1 MITIIIGYRIFFSRQ
16 RQLAV
21 SFICRLPTDYFQLSM
36 IRIEDVIE
44 KVERNRPEPDIDLIR
59 RAYLFSALHHRGQ
72 KRASGEPYLVHPLEV
87 ADILADMRLDEISVS
102 TGLLHDVVED
112 TLVDLDTIREYFG
125 DEVTRLVD
133 GLTKIAHIS
142 NLSKEKQ
149 QAENVRKMVLAM
161 ITDVRVVLIKLAD
174 RLHNMRTMQFLKP
187 EKRARISQETLDIY
201 APIAHRLGMGK
212 VRSELEDL
220 SFQNLYP
227 EEYKKLSNE
236 VEERRSELEA
246 TLEKITELIK
256 QKLTENDVPF
266 VEVEG
271 RVKRLY
277 SLWKKLKKR
286 KLTIEEV
293 YDLIAARII
302 TPNDKKNCY
311 LALSVIHDIWTP
323 VPERFKDWIGNPRD
337 NLYQS
342 LHTSVIGDNGL
353 SFEVQ
358 IRTEEMHQVA
368 EEGVAAHWKY
378 KESKPGKREEDA
390 SLDELRKTV
399 EKLLLPLVESTRET
413 EDSEDFIESLKLDL
427 YPKDVY
433 AFTPRGKIIQ
443 LPRGAT
449 PIDFAYAIHS
459 EVGDN
464 CTGAKIKGRIV
475 PLRTELQNGDVV
487 EVLTTPN
494 SKPSRDWLNSVV
506 TSKARNRIR
515 HWIAEQQRVE
525 SIEIGRKLLEKEVD
539 KFRLSPK
546 KLIANDDEMKR
557 IANEYGLG
565 RGEDLLASIGYGK
578 TLPRNVLAKFLGAE
592 KFAELDPEK
601 KKETRLESS
610 VKAVKKFIG
619 LGEDAIIVKGVD
631 NLLTNRA
638 HCCNPLR
645 GEEIVGYISLG
656 KGIVVHNKRCK
667 NLQQLMVNR
676 ERIIDVEWAKGD
688 GKEIQSVRLLA
699 TTENRT
705 GMLAGITNAIAD
717 IKTGIRDARAEV
729 SKNDRGLIEVTIE
742 VFDKKHLDKVITS
755 VEQVP
760 GVIAVERVNF

>member
-1 MITIIIGYRIFFSRQ
+1 
-16 RQLAV
+16 
-21 SFICRLPTDYFQLSM
+21 M

-44 KVERNRPEPDIDLIR
+44 KVERNRPDPDIDLIR
-59 RAYLFSALHHRGQ
+59 RAYFFSAMHHRGQ

-87 ADILADMRLDEISVS
+87 ADILADMRLDETSVS

-112 TLVDLDTIREYFG
+112 TLVDLDTIRDYFG
-125 DEVTRLVD
+125 DEITRLVD

-142 NLSKEKQ
+142 NLSKERQ

-227 EEYKKLSNE
+227 EEYKKLSKE
-236 VEERRSELEA
+236 VEARRSELEA
-246 TLEKITELIK
+246 TMGNITELIK
-256 QKLTENDVPF
+256 EKLSENDVPF
-266 VEVEG
+266 LEVQG

-311 LALSVIHDIWTP
+311 VALSVVHDIWTP

-342 LHTSVIGDNGL
+342 LHTSVIGDNGQ

-358 IRTEEMHQVA
+358 IRTEEMHQIA

-378 KESKPGKREEDA
+378 KESRLGKSEEDA

-399 EKLLLPLVESTRET
+399 EKLLLPLVETTQET
-413 EDSEDFIESLKLDL
+413 EDSEEFIESLKLDL

-459 EVGDN
+459 EVGDT

-487 EVLTTPN
+487 EVLTTLN
-494 SKPSRDWLNSVV
+494 SKPSRDWLNSAV

-515 HWIAEQQRVE
+515 HWIAQQQRAE
-525 SIEIGRKLLEKEVD
+525 SIEIGRRLLEKEAD

-546 KLIANDDEMKR
+546 KLINSDNEMKR

-565 RGEDLLASIGYGK
+565 RAEDLLASIGYGK

-601 KKETRLESS
+601 KKETRLESGM
-610 VKAVKKFIG
+610 KAVKKFIG

-631 NLLTNRA
+631 NLLTNRGR
-638 HCCNPLR
+638 CCNPLR
-645 GEEIVGYISLG
+645 GEEIIGYISLG
-656 KGIVVHNKRCK
+656 
-667 NLQQLMVNR
+667 
-676 ERIIDVEWAKGD
+676 
-688 GKEIQSVRLLA
+688 
-699 TTENRT
+699 
-705 GMLAGITNAIAD
+705 
-717 IKTGIRDARAEV
+717 
-729 SKNDRGLIEVTIE
+729 
-742 VFDKKHLDKVITS
+742 
-755 VEQVP
+755 
-760 GVIAVERVNF
+760 

>member
-1 MITIIIGYRIFFSRQ
+1 
-16 RQLAV
+16 
-21 SFICRLPTDYFQLSM
+21 M

-44 KVERNRPEPDIDLIR
+44 KVERNRPEPNIDLIR
-59 RAYLFSALHHRGQ
+59 RAYLFSAMHHRGQ
-72 KRASGEPYLVHPLEV
+72 KRASGEPYLIHPLEV
-87 ADILADMRLDEISVS
+87 ADILADMRLDETSVS

-125 DEVTRLVD
+125 DEITRLVD

-174 RLHNMRTMQFLKP
+174 RLHNMRTMGFLKP

-212 VRSELEDL
+212 LRSELEDL
-220 SFQNLYP
+220 AFQNIYP
-227 EEYKKLSNE
+227 EEYKHLSKE
-236 VEERRSELEA
+236 VESRRPELEA
-246 TLEKITELIK
+246 MIEKITGTIK
-256 QKLTENDVPF
+256 EKLTENEVPF
-266 VEVEG
+266 IEVQG

-337 NLYQS
+337 NLYRS
-342 LHTSVIGDNGL
+342 LHTSVINDNGQ

-358 IRTEEMHQVA
+358 IRTEEMHQIA

-378 KESKPGKREEDA
+378 KESKFGKRDDDA
-390 SLDELRKTV
+390 NLDELRKTV
-399 EKLLLPLVESTRET
+399 ERLLLPLVETTREN
-413 EDSEDFIESLKLDL
+413 EDSEEFIESLKLDL

-433 AFTPRGKIIQ
+433 AFTPMGKVFQ

-487 EVLTTPN
+487 EILTTPN
-494 SKPSRDWLNSVV
+494 SKPSQDWMNYVV

-515 HWIAEQQRVE
+515 HWIADQQRVE
-525 SIEIGRKLLEKEVD
+525 SIEIGRKLLEKEID
-539 KFRLSPK
+539 RFRLSPK
-546 KLIANDDEMKR
+546 KLINNDDEMKR

-565 RGEDLLASIGYGK
+565 RAEDLLASVGYGR
-578 TLPRNVLAKFLGAE
+578 TLPRNILAKFLGAE

-601 KKETRLESS
+601 KKETRLESG

-619 LGEDAIIVKGVD
+619 LSEDAIIVKGVD
-631 NLLTNRA
+631 NLLTARA
-638 HCCNPLR
+638 RCCNPLR
-645 GEEIVGYISLG
+645 GEDIIGYISLG

-667 NLQQLMVNR
+667 NVRQLMVNR
-676 ERIIDVEWAKGD
+676 ERIVEVEWAKGD
-688 GKEIQSVRLLA
+688 EQQIQSVRLLA

-705 GMLAGITNAIAD
+705 GMLAGITNAIAE

-729 SKNDRGLIEVTIE
+729 SKQDRGLIEVTIE
-742 VFDKKHLDKVITS
+742 VFDKKHLDKVVTS
-755 VEQVP
+755 IQQVP
-760 GVIAVERVNF
+760 GVIAVERVNY

>member
-1 MITIIIGYRIFFSRQ
+1 
-16 RQLAV
+16 
-21 SFICRLPTDYFQLSM
+21 M
-36 IRIEDVIE
+36 IRIEDIIE
-44 KVERNRPEPDIDLIR
+44 KVETNRPNSDVELIR
-59 RAYLFSALHHRGQ
+59 RAYMFSALHHRGQ
-72 KRASGEPYLVHPLEV
+72 KRASGEPYLIHPLEV
-87 ADILADMRLDEISVS
+87 ADILAEMRLDETSVS

-125 DEVTRLVD
+125 DEITRLVD
-133 GLTKIAHIS
+133 GLTKIATIS

-212 VRSELEDL
+212 IRSELEDL

-227 EEYKKLSNE
+227 HEYQKLAKE
-236 VEERRSELEA
+236 VESRRSELESI
-246 TLEKITELIK
+246 LEKIKDTIEIK
-256 QKLTENDVPF
+256 LKENDVPF
-266 VEVEG
+266 VSIQS

-286 KLTIEEV
+286 KLTIEQV
-293 YDLIAARII
+293 YDLIAVRII

-323 VPERFKDWIGNPRD
+323 VPERFKDWIAIPRD

-342 LHTSVIGDNGL
+342 LHTSVIGEGGQ

-358 IRTEEMHQVA
+358 IRTEEMHHIA

-378 KESKPGKREEDA
+378 KESKLGKRDDDS

-399 EKLLLPLVESTRET
+399 EKLLLPLVETTEQN

-433 AFTPRGKIIQ
+433 AFTPMGKVIQ
-443 LPRGAT
+443 LPRGST

-459 EVGDN
+459 EVGDT
-464 CTGAKIKGRIV
+464 CTGAKIGGRIV

-487 EVLTTPN
+487 EILTTAN
-494 SKPSRDWLNSVV
+494 SKPSRDWLNYVV

-515 HWIAEQQRVE
+515 HWIAEQQRAESVE
-525 SIEIGRKLLEKEVD
+525 MGRKLLEKESD

-546 KLIANDDEMKR
+546 KLLNNEEEMRR
-557 IANEYGLG
+557 IANEYGLS
-565 RGEDLLASIGYGK
+565 RPDDLLASVGYGK

-601 KKETRLESS
+601 KKETTLQTGF
-610 VKAVKKFIG
+610 KAVKKFIG

-631 NLLTNRA
+631 NLLTTRA
-638 HCCNPLR
+638 RCCNPLR
-645 GEEIVGYISLG
+645 GEPIIGYISLG
-656 KGIVVHNKRCK
+656 KGIVVHNKNCK
-667 NLQQLMVNR
+667 NVKQLMVNR
-676 ERIIDVEWAKGD
+676 DRIVDVEWAKSE
-688 GKEIQSVRLLA
+688 KEEIQSVRLLA

-705 GMLAGITNAIAD
+705 GMLAGITNAIAE
-717 IKTGIRDARAEV
+717 IKTGIRDARANV
-729 SKNDRGLIEVTIE
+729 SKDDIGLIEVTVE
-742 VFDKKHLDKVITS
+742 VFDKKHLDKVVSSI
-755 VEQVP
+755 EQVP
-760 GVIAVERVNF
+760 GVIDVERVNS

>member
-1 MITIIIGYRIFFSRQ
+1 
-16 RQLAV
+16 
-21 SFICRLPTDYFQLSM
+21 M
-36 IRIEDVIE
+36 IRIEDIIE
-44 KVERNRPEPDIDLIR
+44 TVENNRPEPDVDLIR

-87 ADILADMRLDEISVS
+87 AHLLAEMRLDEVSVS

-112 TLVDLDTIREYFG
+112 TLVDLDTIRSYFG
-125 DEVTRLVD
+125 DEITGLVD

-142 NLSKEKQ
+142 NLSKERQ

-227 EEYKKLSNE
+227 EEYKRLAAE
-236 VEERRSELEA
+236 VDTRRPELEDA
-246 TLEKITELIK
+246 LEKITQTIK
-256 QKLTENDVPF
+256 EKLTENEVPYLK
-266 VEVEG
+266 VQG

-277 SLWKKLKKR
+277 SLWKKLKKQ
-286 KLTIEEV
+286 KITIDRV

-311 LALSVIHDIWTP
+311 LALSVVHDIWTP
-323 VPERFKDWIGNPRD
+323 VPERFKDWIAIPRD

-342 LHTSVIGDNGL
+342 LHTSVVGDRGHA
-353 SFEVQ
+353 FEVQ
-358 IRTEEMHQVA
+358 IRTEEMHQIA

-378 KESKPGKREEDA
+378 KEKKLGKQEDDA
-390 SLDELRKTV
+390 TLDELRKTV
-399 EKLLLPLVESTRET
+399 EKLLLPLVESTEQT

-433 AFTPRGKIIQ
+433 AFTPLGKVIQ

-459 EVGDN
+459 EVGDT
-464 CTGAKIKGRIV
+464 CTGAKINGRIV

-487 EVLTTPN
+487 EILTTSN
-494 SKPSRDWLNSVV
+494 SKPSRDWLNYVI
-506 TSKARNRIR
+506 TARAKNRIR
-515 HWIAEQQRVE
+515 HWISEQQRAE
-525 SIEIGRKLLEKEVD
+525 SIEIGRKLLEKELV
-539 KFRLSPK
+539 KFGVSPK
-546 KLIANDDEMKR
+546 KLLNNDVEMKR
-557 IANEYGLG
+557 IAGEYGLG
-565 RGEDLLASIGYGK
+565 RPEDLLASIGYGK
-578 TLPRNVLAKFLGAE
+578 TFPRNVLAKYLGAD

-601 KKETRLESS
+601 KKETTLRTGF
-610 VKAVKKFIG
+610 KAVKKFIG

-631 NLLTNRA
+631 NLMTTRGR
-638 HCCNPLR
+638 CCNPLR
-645 GEEIVGYISLG
+645 GEPIIGYISLG
-656 KGIVVHNKRCK
+656 KGIVIHNKNCK
-667 NLQQLMVNR
+667 NVKSLMVNR
-676 ERIIDVEWAKGD
+676 DRIVDVEWAKSE
-688 GKEIQSVRLLA
+688 KEEIQSVRILA

-705 GMLAGITNAIAD
+705 GMLAGITNAIAE
-717 IKTGIRDARAEV
+717 IKTGIRDAHAKV
-729 SKNDRGLIEVTIE
+729 SKDDQGLIEVTVE
-742 VFDKKHLDKVITS
+742 VFDKKHLDRVIS
-755 VEQVP
+755 SIGNVP
-760 GVIAVERVNF
+760 GVIAVERVNA

>member
-1 MITIIIGYRIFFSRQ
+1 
-16 RQLAV
+16 
-21 SFICRLPTDYFQLSM
+21 M

-44 KVERNRPEPDIDLIR
+44 KVLQNRPDPDIDLIR

-87 ADILADMRLDEISVS
+87 ADMLADMRLDEVSVS

-112 TLVDLDTIREYFG
+112 TLVDLDTIRSYFG
-125 DEVTRLVD
+125 DEITLLVD

-142 NLSKEKQ
+142 SLSKERQ

-212 VRSELEDL
+212 LRGELEDL

-227 EEYKKLSNE
+227 DEYKRLSKE
-236 VEERRSELEA
+236 VDARRPELEA
-246 TLEKITELIK
+246 ILETIK
-256 QKLTENDVPF
+256 TTIRQKLIDNDVPF
-266 VEVEG
+266 VAIEG

-277 SLWKKLKKR
+277 SLWKKLKKQ
-286 KLTIEEV
+286 KLMIEQV

-302 TPNDKKNCY
+302 TANDRKYCY
-311 LALSVIHDIWTP
+311 LTLSVVHDIWTP
-323 VPERFKDWIGNPRD
+323 VPERFKDWIAIPRD

-342 LHTSVIGDNGL
+342 LHTSVIGDGGQP
-353 SFEVQ
+353 FEVQ
-358 IRTEEMHQVA
+358 IRTEEMHQIA

-378 KESKPGKREEDA
+378 KESKLGSKSDDGN
-390 SLDELRKTV
+390 LDELRRTV
-399 EKLLLPLVESTRET
+399 EKLLLPLVEDTNGN

-427 YPKDVY
+427 FPKDVY
-433 AFTPRGKIIQ
+433 AFTPRGKVIQ
-443 LPRGAT
+443 LPRGAS
-449 PIDFAYAIHS
+449 PLDFAYAIHS
-459 EVGDN
+459 EVGDT
-464 CTGAKIKGRIV
+464 CTGAKINGRIV
-475 PLRTELQNGDVV
+475 PIKTELQNGDVV
-487 EVLTTPN
+487 EILTTSN
-494 SKPSRDWLNSVV
+494 SKPSRDWLNYVV

-515 HWIAEQQRVE
+515 HFIAEQQRAE
-525 SIEIGRKLLEKEVD
+525 SIDIGRKLLEKEADRFHV
-539 KFRLSPK
+539 SPK
-546 KLIANDDEMKR
+546 KLLNNDAEMKR

-565 RGEDLLASIGYGK
+565 RPEDLLASIGYGK

-592 KFAELDPEK
+592 KFAELDPDK
-601 KKETRLESS
+601 RKETRIESS

-619 LGEDAIIVKGVD
+619 MGEDAIVVTGVD

-638 HCCNPLR
+638 RCCNPLR
-645 GEEIVGYISLG
+645 GEDIIGYISLG

-667 NLQQLMVNR
+667 NVSQLMVNKD
-676 ERIIDVEWAKGD
+676 RIVDVSWAKSENEE
-688 GKEIQSVRLLA
+688 KQSISLMV

-705 GMLAGITNAIAD
+705 GMLAGITNAIAE
-717 IKTGIRDARAEV
+717 IKTGIRDARANV
-729 SKNDRGLIEVTIE
+729 SRDGRGLIEVTIE
-742 VFDKKHLDKVITS
+742 VHDKKHLDRVIGAI
-755 VEQVP
+755 EHVP
-760 GVIAVERVNF
+760 GVIAVERVNT

>member
-1 MITIIIGYRIFFSRQ
+1 
-16 RQLAV
+16 
-21 SFICRLPTDYFQLSM
+21 M

-44 KVERNRPEPDIDLIR
+44 KVENNRPESNIDLIR
-59 RAYLFSALHHRGQ
+59 RAYLFSALHHKGQ
-72 KRASGEPYLVHPLEV
+72 KRASGEPYLIHPLEV
-87 ADILADMRLDEISVS
+87 AEILAEMRLDEVSVS

-125 DEVTRLVD
+125 EEITRLVD

-212 VRSELEDL
+212 LRGELEDL

-227 EEYKKLSNE
+227 AEYKRLSEE
-236 VEERRSELEA
+236 VEIRRPELED
-246 TLEKITELIK
+246 TLKKIKETIVESLN
-256 QKLTENDVPF
+256 ENEVPF
-266 VEVEG
+266 VEVES
-271 RVKRLY
+271 RVKRLF

-286 KLTIEEV
+286 KLTIDQV
-293 YDLIAARII
+293 YDLIAVRII

-323 VPERFKDWIGNPRD
+323 VPERFKDWIAIPRD

-342 LHTSVIGDNGL
+342 LHTSVIGDNGQ

-358 IRTEEMHQVA
+358 IRTQEMHQIA

-378 KESKPGKREEDA
+378 KESKLGRREEDE

-399 EKLLLPLVESTRET
+399 EKLLLPLVETTNEAQ
-413 EDSEDFIESLKLDL
+413 DSEEFIESLKLDL

-433 AFTPRGKIIQ
+433 AFTPMGKVIQ
-443 LPRGAT
+443 LPRGAS
-449 PIDFAYAIHS
+449 PLDFAYAIHS
-459 EVGDN
+459 EVGDT

-475 PLRTELQNGDVV
+475 PLKTELQNGDVV
-487 EVLTTPN
+487 EILTTPN
-494 SKPSRDWLNSVV
+494 SKPSRDWLNYVI
-506 TSKARNRIR
+506 TSRARNRIR
-515 HWIAEQQRVE
+515 HWISEQQRTE
-525 SIEIGRKLLEKEVD
+525 SIDMGRKLLEKEAD
-539 KFRLSPK
+539 RFRVPPK
-546 KLIANDDEMKR
+546 KLLNNDEALKK
-557 IANEYGLG
+557 IANEYGLS
-565 RGEDLLASIGYGK
+565 RAEDLLASVGYGK
-578 TLPRNVLAKFLGAE
+578 SLPRNVLAKFLGAE

-601 KKETRLESS
+601 KKETRLESGM
-610 VKAVKKFIG
+610 KAVKKFIG
-619 LGEDAIIVKGVD
+619 LNEDAIVVKGID
-631 NLLTNRA
+631 NLLTNLAR
-638 HCCNPLR
+638 CCNPLP
-645 GEEIVGYISLG
+645 GENIIGYISLG
-656 KGIVVHNKRCK
+656 KGIVVHNKVCK
-667 NLQQLMVNR
+667 NVKQLMVNR
-676 ERIIDVEWAKGD
+676 DRIVEVEWAQNDTKH
-688 GKEIQSVRLLA
+688 IQSVRLLA

-705 GMLAGITNAIAD
+705 GMLAGITNAIAE
-717 IKTGIRDARAEV
+717 IKTGIRDARANV
-729 SKNDRGLIEVTIE
+729 SKDNRGLIEVTIE
-742 VFDKKHLDKVITS
+742 VFDKKQLDKVISS

-760 GVIAVERVNF
+760 GVIAVERMNS